1 MVPIRFL
8 TISILQSPSAL
19 TLKTKAWDGINNSSD
34 PAPSAL
40 DDFSFAEPMLIKP
53 LDPALLMAQLPWCI
67 LNRISWSVAVGDLS
81 SRAAGHGT
89 EGEVLCPRFCLLI
102 SVLYASLWAGDSL
115 SVLPLWKH
123 RDALAGDVT
132 THPETFPFLLLWY
145 LIALMHQHSISPL
158 PACLL
163 SPLWLSPLFLLAC
176 WPSFLSLQRCPKLSG
191 PLHYCCEKHHIHTT
205 QPYLYT
211 THNVN

>member
-1 MVPIRFL
+1 MVPIRFP

-34 PAPSAL
+34 SAPSAL

-53 LDPALLMAQLPWCI
+53 LDPAMLMAQLPWCI
-67 LNRISWSVAVGDLS
+67 LNRISWSVAVGDWS
-81 SRAAGHGT
+81 PRAAGHGA
-89 EGEVLCPRFCLLI
+89 EGEGCVPDSASSFQFCMFPFGQGT
-102 SVLYASLWAGDSL
+102 AL

-132 THPETFPFLLLWY
+132 THTETFPFLLLLY
-145 LIALMHQHSISPL
+145 LIALMHQRSISLL

-163 SPLWLSPLFLLAC
+163 SPLWLSLIFLFAY
-176 WPSFLSLQRCPKLSG
+176 WLSLLSLPQCPKLSG
-191 PLHYCCEKHHIHTT
+191 PLCYLLWQASHSHNTT
-205 QPYLYT
+205 
-211 THNVN
+211 VFI